1 VRHRSLT
8 VAAQYLIVALI
19 VAVWFLNLSPAA
31 PAERIVLDTD
41 SGPFNDDGAALVM
54 AARSPQRV
62 TIDAVTLVPGN
73 AWIAEGAGYT
83 SRILKL
89 LGRSQTPLLPGAQ
102 TPLVNSPALAKVS
115 AQKWPPLDYMGAF
128 ARPMPAAPRD
138 QEGAVKSA
146 VDYLIEAVDRSPGQ
160 ITVLALGPM
169 TNLAIALRLRPD
181 IESKIRRL
189 VFMGG
194 CVHVPGNS
202 SKAAEFNFW
211 FDPEAA
217 QIVLRSAIPK
227 KVMFGLDIC
236 NRAVL
241 TKARFDEIVAVKT
254 PITELYREDYGT
266 RYPGFYAHPEAVG
279 YLWDELAA
287 AYLIDPKFAT
297 GSETKYLDVD
307 TRFGPGY
314 GAVMELDRALAPGA
328 TPVEV
333 MLTLD
338 FPRVFKLYKALLT
351 AP

>member
-1 VRHRSLT
+1 VRALQL
-8 VAAQYLIVALI
+8 AIVALI
-19 VAVWFLNLSPAA
+19 LAVWFLDLAPAA
-31 PAERIVLDTD
+31 PPERIILDTD

-54 AARSPQRV
+54 AARSPRRV
-62 TIDAVTLVPGN
+62 TLEAVTLVPGN
-73 AWIAEGAGYT
+73 AWVQEGAAYT

-102 TPLVNSPALAKVS
+102 QPLLNSPSMAAVMAKR
-115 AQKWPPLDYMGAF
+115 WPPLEYIGAF
-128 ARPMPAAPRD
+128 ARPLPAPPRD

-146 VDYLIEAVDRSPGQ
+146 VDYLIEAVDRTPGQ
-160 ITVLALGPM
+160 ITLLALGPM

-181 IESKIRRL
+181 IENKIHRL

-194 CVHVPGNS
+194 AIGVPGNS

-241 TKARFDEIVAVKT
+241 TKARFEEIVATKT
-254 PITELYREDYGT
+254 PITELYAEDYGT
-266 RYPGFYAHPEAVG
+266 RYPGFYAHPDAVA

-287 AYLIDPKFAT
+287 AYLIDPGFVT
-297 GSETKYLDVD
+297 RSESRYLDVD
-307 TRFGPGY
+307 TRFGPRY
-314 GAVMELDRALAPGA
+314 GAVMALDRALAPAA
-328 TPVEV
+328 TPVDV

-338 FPRVFKLYKALLT
+338 FPRVFKLYKELLT
-351 AP
+351 RN

>member
-1 VRHRSLT
+1 MKL
-8 VAAQYLIVALI
+8 ALVALI
-19 VAVWFLNLSPAA
+19 LAVWFLQLAPAE
-31 PAERIVLDTD
+31 PAERIILDTD

-54 AARSPQRV
+54 AACSPRK
-62 TIDAVTLVPGN
+62 IALEAVTLVPGN
-73 AWIAEGAGYT
+73 TWIAEGAGYT

-89 LGRSQTPLLPGAQ
+89 LGKSQTPLLPGAQ
-102 TPLVNSPALAKVS
+102 MPLVNSPALAAVAAKR
-115 AQKWPPLDYMGAF
+115 WPPFEYTGAF
-128 ARPMPAAPRD
+128 ERPMPAAPRG
-138 QEGAVKSA
+138 EEAAVRSA

-169 TNLAIALRLRPD
+169 TNLAMALRLRPD
-181 IESKIRRL
+181 IEKKIRRL

-194 CVHVPGNS
+194 AVSVPGNS

-217 QIVLRSAIPK
+217 QIVLRSGIAK

-241 TKARFDEIVAVKT
+241 TKARFDEIAAVKT

-266 RYPGFYAHPEAVG
+266 RYPGFYAHPEAVA

-287 AYLIDPKFAT
+287 AYLIDPKFVT
-297 GSETKYLDVD
+297 GRATKYLDVD

-314 GAVMELDRALAPGA
+314 GAVVDLDRALAPGA

-338 FPRVFKLYKALLT
+338 FSRVFRLYKELLT
-351 AP
+351 AK